1 MAKDGPGGEKTEKPT
16 AKKIKD
22 ARKDGQIPR
31 TQELGTWAGV
41 AAASVLL
48 PMLVRNSLST
58 VQELFLKVGTVTA
71 HPEVSSVAG
80 IMSEALTKFLTTLL
94 PMALGLMLVG
104 TAASAA
110 QGGITVS
117 AKAIKPTLKKFNP
130 VPGLKRMFGG
140 QGLWESAKAL
150 IKTAALGAVIYVI
163 SDRANGLVSA
173 SGAMPLSTV
182 VDTFS
187 ACAVL
192 LMRIVAVTGLVIAIA
207 DYMIVRKQM
216 MKKLMMSRY
225 EIQQEHKQSEGDPHM
240 KAQRKAV
247 ALAMSRNR
255 MMSDVKEADVLLVN
269 PTHVAVA
276 LKYEAAKGAPR
287 VVAKGADE
295 IAAKL
300 REIAA
305 ESRVPMV
312 QDIPLAR
319 ALHASCDIGQEV
331 PPQLFTAVARVL
343 AFVMHLSARGV
354 VGGFHRPGFQAPDVA
369 DLPKAGRRRQAAT
382 A

>member
-1 MAKDGPGGEKTEKPT
+1 MAKDGPGGEKTQKPT
-16 AKKIKD
+16 AKKLKD
-22 ARKDGQIPR
+22 ARKEGQIPR

-48 PMLVRNSLST
+48 PMLVRNSFTT
-58 VQELFLKVGTVTA
+58 VQELFVEVGSVTA
-71 HPEVSSVAG
+71 HPEVSAIAG

-94 PMALGLMLVG
+94 PMALAMMLVG

-110 QGGITVS
+110 QGGVAVS
-117 AKAIKPTLKKFNP
+117 AKSLKPTLKKFNP

-140 QGLWESAKAL
+140 QGLWESTKAL
-150 IKTAALGAVIYVI
+150 IKTAALGTVIYLI
-163 SDRANGLVSA
+163 SDRADGLVSA

-182 VDTFS
+182 VSTFS
-187 ACAVL
+187 DCAVL
-192 LMRIVAVTGLVIAIA
+192 LMRIVSVTGLVIAIA

-225 EIQQEHKQSEGDPHM
+225 EIEQEHKQSEGDPHM
-240 KAQRKAV
+240 KAQRKSV

-300 REIAA
+300 REIAT

-312 QDIPLAR
+312 QDVPLAR

-354 VGGFHRPGFQAPDVA
+354 VGGFHRPGFQAPDVEG
-369 DLPKAGRRRQAAT
+369 LPKAGRRRTAA
-382 A
+382 